1 MKLMRLLAD
10 IAERV
15 PNSFSEALLVE
26 WINRSAQEVY
36 KVLGVRDGFSFTAA
50 GGQTVFPL
58 PGDIACD
65 RICAVTANGKAL
77 TARRIDDV
85 AGRDIWYKI
94 TDGFIGIYPAPP
106 KGTKVQLCYFVKP
119 MPFLTRAEAEA
130 DGVDFEAQEMR
141 LDEDFTELLTLG
153 TLITVCEA
161 REDTAL
167 SNNYKISYNLLLS
180 RARQERY
187 EKDGKY
193 PVTKIV
199 QK

>member
-1 MKLMRLLAD
+1 MRLMRVLQD
-10 IAERV
+10 ISERV
-15 PNSFSEALLVE
+15 PNAFSESLLVE
-26 WINRSAQEVY
+26 WINRSAIEVY
-36 KVLGVRDGFSFTAA
+36 KVLGVREGFSFTAP

-58 PGDIACD
+58 PGDISCD
-65 RICAVTANGKAL
+65 LVSAVTANGKAL
-77 TARRIDDV
+77 TSRRIDDM
-85 AGRDIWYKI
+85 AGHNIWYKI

-106 KGTKVQLCYFVKP
+106 KGTKVRLYYFAKP
-119 MPFLTRAEAEA
+119 TPFLTREEAEE
-130 DGVDFEAQEMR
+130 DGVDFDSQSMQ
-141 LDEDFTELLTLG
+141 LDADFTELITLG

-161 REDTAL
+161 REDAAL

-180 RARQERY
+180 RARQERF